1 MWKLFLFCYLIGVT
15 SLRTRIIKTAIH
27 SLTPFIKQHHT
38 VVVENFN
45 RLLYTIDFTPLNQND
60 PVIVFRLL
68 FAQNVP
74 AEVRVRLIT
83 NCDFFDD
90 EAIIDQWLRKTPCSV
105 HPFSLGAWENST
117 LNLYTHNCQHF
128 SAFLCGYF
136 SSV

>member
-15 SLRTRIIKTAIH
+15 SLRFRVIKTAIH
-27 SLTPFIKQHHT
+27 PLTPFIKQHHT
-38 VVVENFN
+38 VVVEKHN
-45 RLLYTIDFTPLNQND
+45 RLLYTVDFTPLNQSD
-60 PVIVFRLL
+60 PIIVCRLL

-90 EAIIDQWLRKTPCSV
+90 ETIIYQWLRKPPCRT
-105 HPFSLGAWENST
+105 HPFTLDEWDNST

-136 SSV
+136 FSA